1 MKIFKKILKKFHS
14 QKGIT
19 GTDVAAAII
28 IISATVGV
36 ITGVYINV
44 TNGSKENIRYSAATK
59 IVTQV
64 AENIEAMS
72 YDELASVT
80 TLELDASTADSVERK
95 VLGVTIPKG
104 YSIKVTESEFTSD
117 LDIIKEYNI
126 EASYRVGKDY
136 NDSVSVQVVKKREL
150 LEQTNEPDLYL
161 IPNYSTNSYIY
172 PIKKTSTGY
181 VVTTT
186 SDKDWYNYDDGYY
199 ANVYVSTSEKK
210 VGATVTPL
218 DGEKYVWIPRFGKS
232 SSTQLATSNLTY
244 LYGTSKHSIVFKN
257 LDVSKNFYSYTVDYS
272 DGSYTDAAAYV
283 ADTFVDND
291 GLTGMWYLVG
301 ADTNSTN
308 CINAY
313 DALTS
318 IVPIQN

>member
-1 MKIFKKILKKFHS
+1 MKIFRNILKKFHS

-19 GTDVAAAII
+19 GTDVAVAII
-28 IISATVGV
+28 IISATIGV
-36 ITGVYINV
+36 ITGIYINV

-72 YDELASVT
+72 YDELSSAT
-80 TLELDASTADSVERK
+80 TFELDSNTDEGVERK

-104 YSIKVTESEFTSD
+104 YSIKVTESDFTSD

-126 EASYRVGKDY
+126 EVSYRVGKDY
-136 NDSVSVQVVKKREL
+136 NDSVSVQVIKKREL
-150 LEQTNEPDLYL
+150 LEQTNKPDLYL
-161 IPNYSTNSYIY
+161 IPNYSKDSYIY

-199 ANVYVSTSEKK
+199 ANVYVSSSKK
-210 VGATVTPL
+210 NIGAAVTPL
-218 DGEKYVWIPRFGKS
+218 DGEKYVWIPRFGKTAT
-232 SSTQLATSNLTY
+232 TQLTTSNLTY

-257 LDVSKNFYSYTVDYS
+257 LDVSKNFYSYTLDYS
-272 DGSYTDAAAYV
+272 DGSYTDATAYV
-283 ADTFVDND
+283 TDTFADND

-301 ADTNSTN
+301 SNTNSIN
-308 CINAY
+308 CGNAY

-318 IVPIQN
+318 ILPIQN